1 MNLYKLGTGPLY
13 SFYTPYHLCHFEVPA
28 SLARAVDFGDATI
41 AAAGGPLV
49 EVVAT
54 AKTDLTPGTVID
66 DLGGYLT
73 YGEAERAD
81 VTATARLLPMGVA
94 AGCTLVRPV
103 AKDATLSYDDVVVPQ
118 GRLIDKLRDEQAAVF
133 AATAG
138 PAC

>member
-1 MNLYKLGTGPLY
+1 M
-13 SFYTPYHLCHFEVPA
+13 PA

-54 AKTDLTPGTVID
+54 AKTDLAAGTVID

-103 AKDATLSYDDVVVPQ
+103 AKDDTLTYDDVTVPR

-133 AATAG
+133 VGNAG
-138 PAC
+138 